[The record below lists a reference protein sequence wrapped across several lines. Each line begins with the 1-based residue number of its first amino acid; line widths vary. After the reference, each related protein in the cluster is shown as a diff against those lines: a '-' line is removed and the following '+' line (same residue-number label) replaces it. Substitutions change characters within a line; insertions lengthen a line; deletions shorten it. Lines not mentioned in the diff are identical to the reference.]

1 MFRIDPTNNS
11 IQPLVKRTF
20 SELGFS
26 ERNHLQEWLANY
38 PDAFGEELLIIQKE
52 FSGFGETNERLDLL
66 ALDKQGSLVIIENK
80 LDDSGR
86 DVMWQ
91 CLKYASYVSSLT
103 KQEIVEI
110 YQQYL
115 SGNSESTSAKEAIVE
130 FLDDGEFEELSLNG
144 QLTQRLFFVAA
155 RFRKEVTS
163 TAIWL
168 LQYGVK
174 ITCFETSIYQHDGDN
189 LLRVDQIIPTVQ
201 EQDFAIRMAEKVKE
215 EVSVRSS
222 AKRRGDIFEDFWAE
236 LLPASNMRI
245 STFKSISPGRNHWI
259 TAGTGIRSTS
269 YVYAV
274 GKSFVRIELYIDR
287 GPKGADEVSMIYQYL
302 LSKKEEI
309 EAEFGAAIEWREIP
323 SRRAS
328 QLKYQR
334 NDVGVY
340 DESNWPEAIKWL
352 VDSMQRFEGAMAEPL
367 KQVAEM
373 LKE

>member
-66 ALDKQGSLVIIENK
+66 ALDKEGNLVIIENK

-91 CLKYASYVSSLT
+91 CLKYASYVSSLA

-115 SGNSESTSAKEAIVE
+115 TRNNESSNAKEAIVE
-130 FLDDGEFEELSLNG
+130 FLEDGEFDELSLNG

-155 RFRKEVTS
+155 HFRKEVTS

-174 ITCFETSIYQHDGDN
+174 ITCFETSLYQHDGDN

-215 EVSVRSS
+215 EVSARTGLN
-222 AKRRGDIFEDFWAE
+222 RRGNIMEAFWHE
-236 LLPASNMRI
+236 LLPASNAKFDLF
-245 STFKSISPGRNHWI
+245 SSVSPGRAHWLM
-259 TAGTGIRSTS
+259 AGSGIRSTS
-269 YVYAV
+269 YVYSV
-274 GKSFVRIELYIDR
+274 GKSFIRVELYIDR
-287 GPKGADEVSMIYQYL
+287 GRDGEAEVQRIFQFLLGKRSQIEADFGDAL
-302 LSKKEEI
+302 TWEEI
-309 EAEFGAAIEWREIP
+309 P
-323 SRRAS
+323 NKRAS
-328 QLKYQR
+328 RVKYQS
-334 NDVGVY
+334 NAIGVY
-340 DESNWPEAIKWL
+340 DESDWPESIYWL
-352 VDSMQRFEGAMAEPL
+352 VDAMQRFERAMAEPL